1 MRIGTAPDSWGVW
14 FADDPRQTPWPRFLD
29 EVAKAGYRHVEL
41 GPFGYLPTDPA
52 RLADELAARDLTL
65 SGGTV
70 FTDFHRGDSAG
81 TGLWEKVRAIAE
93 LVRAVGGEHVVVIP
107 ALWRDDRTGDER
119 EPRTLTDDQWA
130 VLAAGHDQLGRVLA
144 EEYGLAQQV
153 HSHADTHVATPD
165 DVDRLLALT
174 DPRYVK
180 LCLDTGHYAYYGGD
194 SVDLL
199 TRVPERIGYLHLK
212 QIDPVRI
219 MQIRRDDVPFA
230 EAACQVMV
238 APPAGLP
245 DYGSVLA
252 AAHAVDPDMFAI
264 VEQDMPG
271 CDPERPLA
279 IAVATRAYIEERL
292 PS

>member
-29 EVAKAGYRHVEL
+29 EVAQAGYRHVEL

-52 RLADELAARDLTL
+52 LLADELAARGLTL

-70 FTDFHRGDSAG
+70 FSDFHRGDRAD
-81 TGLWEKVRAIAE
+81 TGLWEKVRAIAH

-107 ALWRDDRTGDER
+107 ALWRDDRTGR
-119 EPRTLTDDQWA
+119 QSEPRTLTDDQWTT
-130 VLAAGHDQLGRVLA
+130 LAAGHDLIGQVLA
-144 EEYGLAQQV
+144 QEYGLAQQV
-153 HSHADTHVATPD
+153 HSHADTHVATPTQ
-165 DVDRLLALT
+165 VDRLLELT
-174 DPRYVK
+174 DPRYVN

-194 SVDLL
+194 SVALL
-199 TRVPERIGYLHLK
+199 TRAPDRIGYLHLK
-212 QIDPVRI
+212 QIDPTRA
-219 MQIRRDDVPFA
+219 RELLDGDVPFVD
-230 EAACQVMV
+230 AACQVMV

-245 DYGSVLA
+245 DYGPVLA
-252 AAHAVDPDMFAI
+252 AAHAADPDMFAI

-271 CDPERPLA
+271 CDPAQPLP

-292 PS
+292 PA